1 MSTYKNLERLNY
13 VASHHILSYDAPHN
27 HQIAKGGYEMNE
39 YIEKYYAPVRELNN
53 LAITNMEKV
62 LEMQLKFIEDSTKAG
77 LDSLKTA
84 AAINDAEGL
93 KEYLNSQV
101 ATSKQFTERALEDG
115 RAAAELGNDYIKEAQ
130 NVVKEALTTPTAS

>member
-1 MSTYKNLERLNY
+1 
-13 VASHHILSYDAPHN
+13 
-27 HQIAKGGYEMNE
+27 MNE

-53 LAITNMEKV
+53 LAIANMEKV
-62 LEMQLKFIEDSTKAG
+62 LDMQLKFIEDSTKAG

-84 AAINDAEGL
+84 TAINDAEGL

-115 RAAAELGNDYIKEAQ
+115 RTVAELGNDYIKEAQ
-130 NVVKEALTTPTAS
+130 NVVKEALTPPAS